1 MQPPGDTVERRIVSA
16 ASLEMSQ
23 EQVAVAGLAIN
34 VIRHGSGE
42 PLVVLHRSS
51 GNLGWGPL
59 QEELAKRFTVYLV
72 DMPGY
77 GRSERPEWARTPRD
91 LAILL
96 NGLLRELDLD
106 GVHLVGLGIGGWV
119 AAEMA
124 TMNESRLRSMVLVG
138 PPGLRPRE
146 GRILDQM
153 LISYELYARAG
164 FSDEQTY
171 KSVIGIPTEAMMT
184 TWDLSREMTA
194 RVTWKPYM
202 TSSQLPHLL
211 QLIQTPTLVVS
222 GELDTV
228 VPVDVARQYAEKLA
242 HATLEIVPA
251 CGHTIDLEMP
261 EILAALIVRHRDAV
275 WSADRAAAGDGI
287 VVTGARGES

>member
-1 MQPPGDTVERRIVSA
+1 MSA
-16 ASLEMSQ
+16 ASPELSQ
-23 EQVAVAGLAIN
+23 EQVSVAGLALN

-42 PLVVLHRSS
+42 PLVVLHRST

-59 QEELAKRFTVYLV
+59 QEELSKRFVVYLL

-77 GRSERPEWARTPRD
+77 GRSERPQWARTPRD

-106 GVHLVGLGIGGWV
+106 GVHLVGLGLGGWV
-119 AAEMA
+119 GAEMA
-124 TMNESRLRSMVLVG
+124 TMNETRLSSMVLVG

-164 FSDEQTY
+164 FSDDQTY
-171 KSVIGIPTEAMMT
+171 KSIIGIPSTEMMT

-242 HATLEIVPA
+242 YGSLEIVPG
-251 CGHTIDLEMP
+251 CGHTVDLEMP
-261 EILAALIVRHRDAV
+261 ETLAALIADHAAAARN
-275 WSADRAAAGDGI
+275 ADRPAGADGHVERPGPHSAA
-287 VVTGARGES
+287 